1 MFKEIGA
8 IAGMLKNLPKIRG
21 EMEQLQGR
29 LGQITVDGDA
39 GGGMVKVRVNG
50 KMEVLSCTLSEEA
63 LKLND
68 GELLEDLIT
77 AAVNQALE
85 KVRRQVAEETGK
97 MATGLGVPAGL
108 GLPGFQAPETSGDEK
123 PDSSEKPD
131 S

>member
-1 MFKEIGA
+1 MFEKLSQVASLLRNPSKIKEEIE
-8 IAGMLKNLPKIRG
+8 RT
-21 EMEQLQGR
+21 QQR
-29 LGQITVDGDA
+29 LGQLTAEGDA

-50 KMEVLSCTLSEEA
+50 KMEVLGCTLSEEA

-123 PDSSEKPD
+123 PDSS
-131 S
+131 

>member
-1 MFKEIGA
+1 MFKGLGQLA
-8 IAGMLKNLPKIRG
+8 SLLQNLPRIKAEVEG
-21 EMEQLQGR
+21 LQQR
-29 LGQITVDGDA
+29 LGQLTAEGDA

-123 PDSSEKPD
+123 PDSS
-131 S
+131 